1 MNPVLYPAV
10 GALLVLALDLLA
22 GARDDGDRSRA
33 RAGLQLGSVAAFALV
48 ATALSLYWGGAPPAE
63 GLLRV
68 DGFGVF
74 GVGFVV
80 VAGLLV
86 LGLSLTHF
94 GMARSRPAEPLAL
107 SLIHS

>member
-48 ATALSLYWGGAPPAE
+48 ATALSLYWGGAPRYREHLVTVAE
-63 GLLRV
+63 NYYE
-68 DGFGVF
+68 GFAF
-74 GVGFVV
+74 
-80 VAGLLV
+80 A
-86 LGLSLTHF
+86 
-94 GMARSRPAEPLAL
+94 
-107 SLIHS
+107 